1 MSEFIKRNI
10 SGLVAL
16 AVLAFVFYIGS
27 IALFVSI
34 VFAALLMI
42 FELNRALNIHGSAVG
57 YLSVIL
63 IGVSIYFEVKIELF
77 AAAIC
82 VLNVLCFVFSK
93 SDIKNFSVSSLSIVY
108 IAIPI
113 YFALKI
119 LNIFG
124 TEAFLLAL
132 IIPMATDIFAY
143 ATGRLIGKTPLVPKI
158 SPKKTVEGLL
168 GGLFFSTLVSTVYLS
183 CFLKFQEGGFPYII
197 VPCLVLLSLIS
208 QFGDFAAS
216 KIKREIGIKDYGDLI
231 PGHGGLLDRFD
242 SYLLVFPTFFV
253 ILHLMKF
260 GFLWSI

>member
-1 MSEFIKRNI
+1 MSELIKRNI
-10 SGLVAL
+10 SGFVAL

-34 VFAALLMI
+34 VLAALLMI
-42 FELNRALNIHGSAVG
+42 YELNRALKISRGVVG

-63 IGVSIYFEVKIELF
+63 IGISIYFDVKVEIF

-82 VLNVLCFVFSK
+82 VLNVLCFVFAK
-93 SDIKNFSVSSLSIVY
+93 SDIKKFSVTSLSIVY

-113 YFALKI
+113 YFALRI
-119 LNIFG
+119 LNLFG
-124 TEAFLLAL
+124 TETFLLSL

-158 SPKKTVEGLL
+158 SPQKTVEGLL
-168 GGLFFSTLVSTVYLS
+168 GGVFFSTVVSVLYLS
-183 CFLKFQEGGFPYII
+183 YFLDLLNEGSLWSI
-197 VPCLVLLSLIS
+197 VPYLMLLSMIS

-253 ILHLMKF
+253 MLYSMKF
-260 GFLWSI
+260 GFFW